1 MCDDLFDNNDATVAC
16 KQLGYVGAI
25 RYRERAYYGRGR
37 GQILFDNL
45 QCMGTEESLFEC
57 QHNGIGVSN
66 CVHSEDV
73 GVVCQG
79 MIGML
84 NTLVHLELVL
94 IFGPCSHQLCMYF
107 LWPSNPQ

>member
-16 KQLGYVGAI
+16 KQLGYVGYVGEEG
-25 RYRERAYYGRGR
+25 YRDRAYYGRGS

-45 QCMGTEESLFEC
+45 QCMGTEESLLDC

-66 CVHSEDV
+66 CHHSEDV

-79 MIGML
+79 MIGIL

-94 IFGPCSHQLCMYF
+94 H
-107 LWPSNPQ
+107 

>member
-16 KQLGYVGAI
+16 KQLGYVGATQ
-25 RYRERAYYGRGR
+25 YHDGAHYGRGR
-37 GQILFDNL
+37 GQIWFDDL

-57 QHNGIGVSN
+57 QHIDIGVSDCAHN
-66 CVHSEDV
+66 EDV

-94 IFGPCSHQLCMYF
+94 H
-107 LWPSNPQ
+107 

>member
-25 RYRERAYYGRGR
+25 RYHDRAHYGRGR
-37 GQILFDNL
+37 GQIWFDNL

-57 QHNGIGVSN
+57 QHIGIGVSD
-66 CVHSEDV
+66 CAHDEDV

-84 NTLVHLELVL
+84 NTLELVL
-94 IFGPCSHQLCMYF
+94 H
-107 LWPSNPQ
+107 